1 MNKLSKYTFIFLVQF
16 LFAGAL
22 ISQDVMRIA
31 GTQIVKKGETMTI
44 EAGKLVQFEAGAT
57 LLVEGSL
64 VVRGT
69 MDKPVVFQSVDLQN
83 PGNGVMVKGVEEV
96 GSIVIENVRA
106 EGLVQALRFDP
117 FWYRKSVSLSGVT
130 VSGSNSGEPV
140 MYVAGPLLD
149 LREGMDIQFSM
160 TSMKF
165 FNNTGSVLLEKVG
178 SDGIVYSLDKLLF
191 SENNLPGSDATMGIL
206 HLDVART
213 VSAGQLKIGELAFNR
228 NMSGANSVG
237 LSLSGGDGTGSEKLS
252 AAAVY
257 GEQVNALIYDNRVNS
272 RVPSLE
278 IAKVGGLDAYSE
290 EKDFVVGA
298 KHTFGKVVM
307 NVVGNPRVVKME
319 DSLGRPVFNN
329 ANRLGDT
336 LVLSYLEGNPTV
348 ITLANGQKF
357 MVPKLTA
364 AELPPPIY
372 RKVDTVLLERIVK
385 MNGEE
390 SKVDRLTLKLTLPI
404 PMGGNHSKLDSLGTW
419 EVGQWFGGAIYAGG
433 DIKHKFSP
441 MPSTVEYS
449 YGLYLQKN
457 VHTRFSYAIDYYHC
471 RISMHNLLA
480 PGLFSGGK
488 IPEVITPSGFLSPVF
503 SNTYQLMFVTPIN
516 SLSVSGL
523 WHLED
528 NVIALNRKSNWLSTV
543 GAGVGVMHFTPYRVI
558 YRGRNGYNSQTGQYA
573 ESLADYNNRLWSD
586 RANLRELGTEGQNF
600 LPGKKRYSPI
610 TTFVNLSYR
619 LTYNRSRW
627 SFSGE
632 LKANLAY
639 SDYLDD
645 FGSGVYYGGNRQS
658 VLNYANENL
667 GYDKYDGSDIS
678 TILPEQIVVS
688 SAQKSVNNMS
698 DGFYQMHMG
707 VAYHLSP
714 NQNKKLDQF
723 KGLQHPRFEIDVPTH
738 SNWNSRQTAR
748 FDSTIKQN
756 YPGFFKNVEVGTW
769 MGAGMYVGDLKPK
782 FFPMPSSMEMSLGV
796 FVQVNQSPKT
806 NWKFSYYNTGIS
818 AVHPSSVLL
827 LSGVEL
833 PSISDLN
840 GQQVVFP
847 DWWLNFNTK
856 MNIVDVDYIKT
867 LGKKGYSQRISNRF
881 ALRSQVG
888 FGLGFGTYQVFKV
901 LNYGS
906 SQMIDLRKYGIEGE
920 RMKGAKNKFSNN
932 FGLAS
937 GSYILTLFSNRWTI
951 KGEIKGAITTS
962 DKLDGYSN
970 GLWFGGDIDQW
981 YESTDEMPNSNGIKV
996 NSTILKKQYEDMV
1009 AAGMPLQQQR
1019 AKNRLPDGYIQFHLG
1034 IGYRF

>member
-372 RKVDTVLLERIVK
+372 RKVDTTLISRIAVDSGML
-385 MNGEE
+385 MN
-390 SKVDRLTLKLTLPI
+390 L
-404 PMGGNHSKLDSLGTW
+404 MGKGTGSW
-419 EVGQWFGGAIYAGG
+419 EAGVMFGSATYRG
-433 DIKHKFSP
+433 DYRHKFSP
-441 MPSTVEYS
+441 LPSTMEFS
-449 YGLYLQKN
+449 GSGFLQYNARKSTSFRLSLFRSN
-457 VHTRFSYAIDYYHC
+457 
-471 RISMHNLLA
+471 ISMHYRNA
-480 PGLFSGGK
+480 PAVFSGMAPIFMNGSQGYLA
-488 IPEVITPSGFLSPVF
+488 ESMMWR
-503 SNTYQLMFVTPIN
+503 YAFVTKM
-516 SLSVSGL
+516 SGL
-523 WHLED
+523 DFDMLMTLGDGRDYSLKKYQKGKWIPQLGLGLGLLHY
-528 NVIALNRKSNWLSTV
+528 
-543 GAGVGVMHFTPYRVI
+543 TPYREYNVNV
-558 YRGRNGYNSQTGQYA
+558 YDDNGLVVGSEYKFM
-573 ESLADYNNRLWSD
+573 
-586 RANLRELGTEGQNF
+586 NLRSVGTEGQLF
-600 LPGKKRYSPI
+600 LPGAKKYGSI
-610 TTFVNLSYR
+610 AGSVNTSFQ
-619 LTYNRSRW
+619 LTYLMQKWAFHAEIKSV
-627 SFSGE
+627 FTT
-632 LKANLAY
+632 

-645 FGSGVYYGGNRQS
+645 FGSGVWYGGDVQKWYDASPEAIDPNTGQKPYSATMMSYYTDYVNRGYTTSQVRTKS
-658 VLNYANENL
+658 MMPDGYFQFHLGMAYFLN
-667 GYDKYDGSDIS
+667 DKVSKRLT
-678 TILPEQIVVS
+678 TIAEPIVS
-688 SAQKSVNNMS
+688 
-698 DGFYQMHMG
+698 
-707 VAYHLSP
+707 
-714 NQNKKLDQF
+714 
-723 KGLQHPRFEIDVPTH
+723 IDRKDRKVKT
-738 SNWNSRQTAR
+738 
-748 FDSTIKQN
+748 
-756 YPGFFKNVEVGTW
+756 V
-769 MGAGMYVGDLKPK
+769 DLKPVEYVAGDWQKNLNVSFVGGGAMFMGDYKHK
-782 FFPMPSSMEMSLGV
+782 FFPMPSTVEISMGLTAEYNKTSNVSYRFGLYQTAVSMAYSNSIGLFSSL
-796 FVQVNQSPKT
+796 K
-806 NWKFSYYNTGIS
+806 Y
-818 AVHPSSVLL
+818 
-827 LSGVEL
+827 
-833 PSISDLN
+833 PSISNSAKQDI
-840 GQQVVFP
+840 VVNMPNNWGFYNQMQIL
-847 DWWLNFNTK
+847 DF
-856 MNIVDVDYIKT
+856 DYIYLLRKQNQLP
-867 LGKKGYSQRISNRF
+867 LGKKYQWNHKFSAGTGFLLHNPQR
-881 ALRSQVG
+881 VE
-888 FGLGFGTYQVFKV
+888 YW
-901 LNYGS
+901 GS
-906 SQMIDLRKYGIEGE
+906 KNLIDLRDLKSNDKSYGSFA
-920 RMKGAKNKFSNN
+920 M
-932 FGLAS
+932 
-937 GSYILTLFSNRWTI
+937 LFSLGYHLEYMRKRWTFG
-951 KGEIKGAITTS
+951 GEIKYAMTTT
-962 DKLDGYSN
+962 DNLDDYNSGSKY
-970 GLWFGGDIDQW
+970 FGGDVDAW
-981 YESTDEMPNSNGIKV
+981 YDNSPEAMNSNGVKPL
-996 NSTILKKQYEDMV
+996 STSMRDWHKDLI
-1009 AAGMPLQQQR
+1009 
-1019 AKNRLPDGYIQFHLG
+1019 NRGLDPNAEKSGFMPDGYMQFHLKLS
-1034 IGYRF
+1034 YRIFKDPLKK